1 LLCANEQHNR
11 AAYSKVKEVAGKAIE
26 DWSLEREGEREND
39 ARPQTRTQ
47 KPSWI
52 TPASSISREDD
63 ARPQMRTQ
71 SSGNFAL
78 CDEPSGGKYHMG
90 VDSLRILRQNLKV
103 ARGFVPMNGEEM
115 WELRP
120 RCRRD
125 AADGQFGLHKTAKLF
140 DSPPGRGQHGFPS
153 VRELAA

>member
-1 LLCANEQHNR
+1 MREEASAFGER
-11 AAYSKVKEVAGKAIE
+11 VAGKVKEVAGKAIE
-26 DWSLEREGEREND
+26 NWSLEREGEREND
-39 ARPQTRTQ
+39 ACPQT
-47 KPSWI
+47 
-52 TPASSISREDD
+52 
-63 ARPQMRTQ
+63 RTQ

-115 WELRP
+115 WELRS
-120 RCRRD
+120 RCRRG

-140 DSPPGRGQHGFPS
+140 YSPPGRGQHGFPS